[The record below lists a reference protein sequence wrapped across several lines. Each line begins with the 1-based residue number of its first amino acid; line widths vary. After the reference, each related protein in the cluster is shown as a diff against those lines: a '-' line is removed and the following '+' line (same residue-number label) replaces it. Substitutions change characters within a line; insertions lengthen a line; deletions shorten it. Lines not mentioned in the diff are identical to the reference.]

1 MCGFVIGNIFKDED
15 QFKTALNLINHR
27 GRDNQLWVVNS
38 NTYMGHNRLSIQG
51 LNTESNQPMFMDQ
64 YVLVYN
70 GELWKSM
77 DKYKSQFDL
86 KTGSDTELLL
96 NLYNSKKEEC
106 IKDLDGMFGFAV
118 FDKDE
123 ESIVF
128 ARDFIGRIPLYYY
141 KSCGKIV
148 VASELKSIT
157 NSLNINSSEVEI
169 VEPGCYYNFNCKT
182 GVLKKTRFYEFPD
195 VDYIEDMSEDEVMS
209 GIKTLLTNA
218 VDNEL
223 ISDVPVCTILSGGV
237 DSTIITYLL
246 SKQIPNL
253 QAFVV
258 SMGDTGKKDDLYYAR
273 IAAKE
278 IGIPLHEVIID
289 EDYVNDNI
297 DEAIYAIEDYK
308 WTQVSPAVAQLALSK
323 KIHDEGFKVVFG
335 GEGSDELFAS
345 YGDVFAW
352 HYKDEDYKKKRYK
365 LIVDLHKN
373 NLIRTN
379 KAMMYGGTVELRTP
393 FLDKKLVEFCMKI
406 PPKYKKDGN
415 MWKPMLRKAF
425 KDELSDQ
432 LIFRPK
438 KTFQEGCH
446 TLFLKEQKQMMKD
459 CYFTHYQEKNSLERF
474 IKVS

>member
-1 MCGFVIGNIFKDED
+1 MCGFVIGNIFKDEE

-27 GRDNQLWVVNS
+27 GKDNQLWVMIS
-38 NTYMGHNRLSIQG
+38 NTYIGHNRLSIQG

-77 DKYKSQFDL
+77 NKYKSQFDL

-118 FDKDE
+118 FDKDKNQLT
-123 ESIVF
+123 F
-128 ARDFIGRIPLYYY
+128 ARDFMGRIPLYYY
-141 KSCGKIV
+141 KVGKKIV

-157 NSLNINSSEVEI
+157 DTLNVNASDVSL
-169 VEPGCYYNFNCKT
+169 VEPGCYYTFDYDTVN
-182 GVLKKTRFYEFPD
+182 LKQTRFYEFPLVTD
-195 VDYIEDMSEDEVMS
+195 VKDMSEEYVISNIRNLLDE
-209 GIKTLLTNA
+209 G

-246 SKQIPNL
+246 KQRIPDL

-273 IAAKE
+273 IASRE
-278 IGIPLHEVIID
+278 IGVPLHEIIID
-289 EDYVNDNI
+289 KDWVEQNLC
-297 DEAIYAIEDYK
+297 EAIYAIEDHK
-308 WTQVSPAVAQLALSK
+308 WTQVSPAVAQLALAK
-323 KIHDEGFKVVFG
+323 RIHDEGFKVVFG

-352 HYKDEDYKKKRYK
+352 HYKDEDYIKKRYK

-393 FLDKKLVEFCMKI
+393 FLHKNLVEFCLKI
-406 PPKYKKDGN
+406 PPKYKKEGQ

-425 KDELSDQ
+425 KDELSDE
-432 LIFRPK
+432 LLFRPK

-446 TLFLKEQKQMMKD
+446 TKFLKNYKDRLKEHYDIHFEQS
-459 CYFTHYQEKNSLERF
+459 CSLEKFMR
-474 IKVS
+474 

>member
-1 MCGFVIGNIFKDED
+1 MCGFVIGNIFKDDE

-27 GRDNQLWVVNS
+27 GIDSQQWIVNS
-38 NTYMGHNRLSIQG
+38 NTYIGHNRLSIQG
-51 LNTESNQPMFMDQ
+51 LNEESNQPMTIDSFT
-64 YVLVYN
+64 LVYN

-96 NLYNSKKEEC
+96 KLYISEEEGC
-106 IKDLDGMFGFAV
+106 IKNLDGMFGFAILNED
-118 FDKDE
+118 DK
-123 ESIVF
+123 SIVF
-128 ARDFIGRIPLYYY
+128 ARDFMGRIPLYYY
-141 KSCGKIV
+141 MIDKKIV
-148 VASELKSIT
+148 IASELKSIT
-157 NSLNINSSEVEI
+157 HSLGINASEVET
-169 VEPGCYYNFNCKT
+169 VEPGCYYNFNYET
-182 GVLKKTRFYEFPD
+182 GHLQKIQFYNFPD
-195 VDYIEDMSEDEVMS
+195 VNVIDDMTEDVITSN
-209 GIKTLLTNA
+209 IKTLLSSA

-223 ISDVPVCTILSGGV
+223 VSDVPVCTILSGGV

-246 SKQIPNL
+246 SKRVSNL

-258 SMGDTGKKDDLYYAR
+258 SMGDTQTKDDLYYAR
-273 IAAKE
+273 MAAKE

-289 EDYVNDNI
+289 EEFVIENLSQ
-297 DEAIYAIEDYK
+297 AVYAVEDYK
-308 WTQVSPAVAQLALSK
+308 WTQVSPAVAQLALAK

-352 HYKDEDYKKKRYK
+352 HYKDEDYITKRYK
-365 LIVDLHKN
+365 LITNLHKN

-379 KAMMYGGTVELRTP
+379 KAMMFGGTVELRTP
-393 FLDKKLVEFCMKI
+393 FLDKSFVEFCMKI

-425 KDELSDQ
+425 KGELSDE
-432 LIFRPK
+432 LLFRPK

-446 TLFLKEQKQMMKD
+446 TKFLKNHKD
-459 CYFTHYQEKNSLERF
+459 KIKDYYMSHYELKNSLEEF
-474 IKVS
+474 MT

>member
-1 MCGFVIGNIFKDED
+1 MCGFVIGNIFKDD
-15 QFKTALNLINHR
+15 KQFKTALNLINHR
-27 GRDNQLWVVNS
+27 GMDSQQWVVNS
-38 NTYMGHNRLSIQG
+38 NTYIGHNRLSIQG
-51 LNTESNQPMFMDQ
+51 LNEESNQPMTIDSFT
-64 YVLVYN
+64 LVYN

-96 NLYNSKKEEC
+96 NLYVSEEEGC
-106 IKDLDGMFGFAV
+106 IKNLDGMFGFAILDED
-118 FDKDE
+118 DK
-123 ESIVF
+123 SIVF
-128 ARDFIGRIPLYYY
+128 ARDFMGRIPLYYY
-141 KSCGKIV
+141 MIDKRIV
-148 VASELKSIT
+148 IASELKSIT
-157 NSLNINSSEVEI
+157 HSLGINASEVEI
-169 VEPGCYYNFNCKT
+169 VEPGFYYNFDYETGHLHKT
-182 GVLKKTRFYEFPD
+182 QFYTFPD
-195 VDYIEDMSEDEVMS
+195 VNVIEDMTEDVITS
-209 GIKTLLTNA
+209 NIKTLLSSA

-246 SKQIPNL
+246 SKRVPNL

-258 SMGDTGKKDDLYYAR
+258 SMGDTQTKDDLYYAR
-273 IAAKE
+273 VAAKE

-289 EDYVNDNI
+289 EEFVIENLSQTV
-297 DEAIYAIEDYK
+297 YAVEDYK
-308 WTQVSPAVAQLALSK
+308 WTQVSPAVAQLALAK

-352 HYKDEDYKKKRYK
+352 HYKDEDYITKRYK
-365 LIVDLHKN
+365 LITNLHKN

-379 KAMMYGGTVELRTP
+379 KAMMFGGTVELRTP
-393 FLDKKLVEFCMKI
+393 FLDKSFVEFCMKI

-425 KDELSDQ
+425 KGELSDE
-432 LIFRPK
+432 LLFRPK

-446 TLFLKEQKQMMKD
+446 TKFLKNHKDNLKEYYDIHFEQS
-459 CYFTHYQEKNSLERF
+459 YSLEKFMR
-474 IKVS
+474 